1 MNLST
6 KIHHEENARRNS
18 TNQWNNIDT
27 DSSQNKFGARLQNIS
42 DVNWVTRSETTTI
55 LYLYCTL
62 YPRNKSKLSC
72 VNLKIISPLKI
83 KFFDSKII
91 MLNPPNYIRNGN
103 YIKLNKYYIIT
114 YHRMTNETHV
124 FLYTI
129 ISDIFWDIPCTR
141 PMNG

>member
-1 MNLST
+1 M
-6 KIHHEENARRNS
+6 HEEILQTSEIILTPILAK
-18 TNQWNNIDT
+18 TNLEPGY
-27 DSSQNKFGARLQNIS
+27 KIS
-42 DVNWVTRSETTTI
+42 VTLTGSPAQK
-55 LYLYCTL
+55 LLLYCIHTVTL

-129 ISDIFWDIPCTR
+129 ISDIF
-141 PMNG
+141 